1 MKFLARPFYNLYS
14 NLLRNPKY
22 RWFIVA
28 ASLVYLLSPVD
39 LITDFIPVVGW
50 IDDGVIATVLVAEV
64 SQLFQGQ
71 LKAKRQKDQSL
82 SIAPQS

>member
-1 MKFLARPFYNLYS
+1 MKFLARPLYNLYS
-14 NLLRNPKY
+14 SLLRNSKY
-22 RWFIVA
+22 RWFVVV

-64 SQLFQGQ
+64 SQLFQEQ
-71 LKAKRQKDQSL
+71 LKARRQRDQSL
-82 SIAPQS
+82 STAPQI

>member
-1 MKFLARPFYNLYS
+1 MKFLARPLHNLYS
-14 NLLRNPKY
+14 SLLRHPKY
-22 RWFIVA
+22 RWLIVA

-39 LITDFIPVVGW
+39 LITDFIPIVGW

-64 SQLFQGQ
+64 SQLFQDQ
-71 LKAKRQKDQSL
+71 LKARRQKNQSL